1 MAIFDPMPA
10 SVSGVFPAA
19 AQYNVSQGLSNYETA
34 GGYLSNARH
43 ATASALQRDALG
55 GGIMGGIGANVLGG
69 LNEVVGLIKG
79 GVRMLPEKYGGSNKD
94 DFGDTWRQTKEDLAA
109 NLYGSLYGKS
119 TTAPNLEYN
128 LGLSYPAV
136 DVYSDMINKLS
147 TSSGEGGIKEWLE
160 NIMEKEAEES
170 TLPNTLTLN
179 QLKYIM
185 NKSKTPI
192 SRPDKPGGFTDP
204 GKGSYGP
211 HKGPTYTGPVT
222 HSFDPKQ
229 DTGRRPDKPGG
240 FTDPGK
246 GSYGPHKGPTYTG
259 PITYDFD
266 PKQDTGRRPD
276 KPGGFTD
283 PGKGSYGPHKA
294 YGGRVSYFDG
304 GLASLW
310 LR

>member
-34 GGYLSNARH
+34 GGYLSDARH
-43 ATASALQRDALG
+43 AAASALQRDALG
-55 GGIMGGIGANVLGG
+55 GGIASTIGANVLGG
-69 LNEVVGLIKG
+69 LNELSGLAKG
-79 GVRMLPEKYGGSNKD
+79 GWNEIKEKFGGPEH
-94 DFGDTWRQTKEDLAA
+94 DFGETWRQTKEDLAA

-119 TTAPNLEYN
+119 TTAPNLEYD
-128 LGLSYPAV
+128 LGLSYPAE
-136 DVYSDMINKLS
+136 DVYSDMINQLS
-147 TSSGEGGIKEWLE
+147 TSSGKGGIKEWLE

-211 HKGPTYTGPVT
+211 HM
-222 HSFDPKQ
+222 
-229 DTGRRPDKPGG
+229 
-240 FTDPGK
+240 
-246 GSYGPHKGPTYTG
+246 
-259 PITYDFD
+259 
-266 PKQDTGRRPD
+266 
-276 KPGGFTD
+276 
-283 PGKGSYGPHKA
+283 A

-304 GLASLW
+304 GLLSLW
-310 LR
+310 PR

>member
-10 SVSGVFPAA
+10 SVSSVFPAA
-19 AQYNVSQGLSNYETA
+19 ADYNVSKGLSNFETA

-55 GGIMGGIGANVLGG
+55 GGLMGGIGANVLGG
-69 LNEVVGLIKG
+69 LNEVAGLAKA
-79 GVRMLPEKYGGSNKD
+79 GVRMLPEKYGGSKKD
-94 DFGDTWRQTKEDLAA
+94 DFGETWRQTKEDLAA

-119 TTAPNLEYN
+119 TGAQ
-128 LGLSYPAV
+128 
-136 DVYSDMINKLS
+136 DVYSDVINQLS
-147 TSSGEGGIKEWLE
+147 TSSGDGIKGWLE
-160 NIMEKEAEES
+160 NIMKEEAEES
-170 TLPNTLTLN
+170 TLPKTLTLN

-211 HKGPTYTGPVT
+211 HKGSTYTGPVT
-222 HSFDPKQ
+222 H
-229 DTGRRPDKPGG
+229 
-240 FTDPGK
+240 
-246 GSYGPHKGPTYTG
+246 
-259 PITYDFD
+259 DFD

-283 PGKGSYGPHKA
+283 PGKGSYGPHMA
-294 YGGRVSYFDG
+294 YGGRASYFDG
-304 GLASLW
+304 GLLSLW
-310 LR
+310 PR